1 MKDFLWGAWRWS
13 RRYISLP
20 LACIVAYMVFI
31 LGFNENSYFKSV
43 EYQEEI
49 DRLKLEIKENN
60 DTMAYYRRLNH
71 DLSSDPAALER
82 IVREQYHLQR
92 PHEDVYVFE

>member
-1 MKDFLWGAWRWS
+1 MKNFLSGAWNWI

-20 LACIVAYMVFI
+20 LACIVAYTVFI

-43 EYQEEI
+43 EYQDEI

-60 DTMAYYRRLNH
+60 DTMAYYRQLNH
-71 DLSSDPAALER
+71 ALSSDPATLER

-92 PHEDVYVFE
+92 PHEDVYIFD